1 MGILKSESGLD
12 AYKAFF
18 NRINADV
25 SQALHHSLVALRNL
39 KESELN
45 ENQIFNADTIEIGL
59 KNIDVV
65 MHDLYMLTTDRS
77 QIFVDKK
84 NIDIQRMLLNLYE
97 FNAEKASTHHI
108 DFRIISDV
116 KMSSSYLG
124 DEVKIMHL
132 LSILLSN
139 AIKFTKKGDVT
150 IEVSL
155 QEKKDLHHRLLFK
168 ISDTGIG
175 IPEEIQEDIF
185 KPFFTTYQTENEE
198 MSEGLGLA
206 IAKKL
211 AFVLQT
217 DIHLKSVVGKGSE
230 FSFELD
236 LLVDD
241 NSGYNRNGKISQQDI
256 ESLKQYKFLFADD
269 SLVYRKMLELMF
281 KKHGLDLT
289 IAEDGYEAL
298 NILNDKSF
306 DLIMLDVEMP
316 SITGLEATQIIRN
329 EWEVSVPILAL
340 TGHKDDELKR
350 SFIREG
356 MNMVLSKPYSEDDLL
371 YTIKK
376 LIEYSKEKQ
385 KREDVVL
392 KQNLRNAT
400 EKLYSLEKIKLITED
415 DPGGEEEL
423 VYTFISNTSQ
433 LLVALKSSVTDRV
446 VCKRCIHTFKGTFA
460 VFGVHKIR
468 DKIIELEKQIL
479 SLPHYE
485 YLKSVNEIILLVDL
499 LLSQMKEDLKFK
511 SI

>member
-1 MGILKSESGLD
+1 MGILKTESGLD

-25 SQALHHSLVALRNL
+25 NYALTQSLNALRNL
-39 KESELN
+39 KDSELTDS
-45 ENQIFNADTIEIGL
+45 QLFDSHTIEIGL
-59 KNIDVV
+59 KNIDIVL
-65 MHDLYMLTTDRS
+65 HDLYVLTTEES

-84 NIDIQRMLLNLYE
+84 RIDIQKMLLNLYE
-97 FNAEKASTHHI
+97 FNSVKASNHNI
-108 DFRIISDV
+108 DLRIISDV
-116 KMSSSYLG
+116 KMSNSYLG

-132 LSILLSN
+132 VSILLSN
-139 AIKFTKKGDVT
+139 AIKFTHEGDVT

-155 QEKKDLHHRLLFK
+155 KEKKDLSHQLIFK

-175 IPEEIQEDIF
+175 IPEEIQENIF
-185 KPFFTTYQTENEE
+185 KPFFTTVQTVDVEK
-198 MSEGLGLA
+198 SEGLGLA

-211 AFVLQT
+211 ASVLQT
-217 DIHLKSVVGKGSE
+217 EINLKSKIGVGSV
-230 FSFELD
+230 FSFELE

-241 NSGYNRNGKISQQDI
+241 NSEYNRNGKISPQDI

-269 SLVYRKMLELMF
+269 SMMYRKMMELIF
-281 KKHGLDLT
+281 KKHNLDLI
-289 IAEDGYEAL
+289 IAEDGFEAL
-298 NILNDKSF
+298 NYLNDKSF

-350 SFIREG
+350 SFIKEG

-371 YTIKK
+371 YTVKK
-376 LIEYSKEKQ
+376 LIEYSKDKQ
-385 KREDVVL
+385 KREDVL
-392 KQNLRNAT
+392 LRQNLRNST
-400 EKLYSLEKIKLITED
+400 EKLYNLEKIKLITED

-433 LLVALKSSVTDRV
+433 LLIALKTSIDDRV
-446 VCKRCIHTFKGTFA
+446 VCKRCIHTFKGTFS

-499 LLSQMKEDLKFK
+499 LMSQMKEDLKFK
-511 SI
+511 MI